1 LNASWSRPDTVTA
14 RGIATKPD
22 STPRVQTRMDSL
34 SWELYRD
41 ALVTVVLWLV
51 LVGLALFGLSMATA
65 RARPTVPVGRLTCVS
80 PDVSRT
86 TTADGGD
93 NLQACSSTTPQ
104 DVKDL
109 LRRLP

>member
-1 LNASWSRPDTVTA
+1 LNASWSRPDTVAA

-65 RARPTVPVGRLTCVS
+65 RARPTVPVGQLACVS
-80 PDVSRT
+80 SDVSGT
-86 TTADGGD
+86 TSADRPYD
-93 NLQACSSTTPQ
+93 LQACSPTTPQ
-104 DVKDL
+104 DVKL
-109 LRRLP
+109 LRLLP

>member
-1 LNASWSRPDTVTA
+1 
-14 RGIATKPD
+14 
-22 STPRVQTRMDSL
+22 MDSL

-80 PDVSRT
+80 PDVSGMT
-86 TTADGGD
+86 SADGPYD
-93 NLQACSSTTPQ
+93 SQACSPTTPQ

-109 LRRLP
+109 LRLMP